1 MRSRSTILALL
12 LAAAAGPLAACDW
25 GGSDKAGG
33 VSTPVTLRIAA
44 HEEHDYFATLFT
56 DEVRRLS
63 KGHIRV
69 EFLPGNGDNDP
80 ADAVVRFARQV
91 GDGRYDLGVIDAP
104 AWDELGVKSLEP
116 LQAPFLISDQ
126 SLFRAVVAS
135 PLANRMLAGL
145 RAQHVV
151 GLSLMMSWL
160 EHPMGYEGPLT
171 TPADFRGKRIRVP
184 VSRLNDAVIS
194 ALGATPMHL
203 GSAQVGPSVARHELD
218 GEEMI
223 TPGPPHT
230 WLTANVTLFAD
241 ALTVVVN
248 ERRYAKLSDQ
258 QRRVLR
264 IAAARAAQRSAAVMA
279 ANSEAKLA
287 PRQCARGR
295 VVLAGGADRA
305 TLEQATRPVY
315 AQLEHDPQVKATI
328 GAIRELERRTPPDP
342 APRIPTSCSRI
353 GSAVHARERD
363 PSFLDGSY
371 RWRITRAGARKVG
384 VDPDDA
390 AVGTIAGMTLRGGGW
405 ALERS
410 DGSRDR
416 GTFTVVGNRIAFDWP
431 AQGYT
436 NSFTFKRRSDGTLE
450 LTPVLPMDAGDRLV
464 VASSPWK
471 RIGPPVRK
479 VP

>member
-1 MRSRSTILALL
+1 MRSRATTLALL
-12 LAAAAGPLAACDW
+12 AVAAGPLAACGS

-33 VSTPVTLRIAA
+33 VKSPVTLRIAA
-44 HEEHDYFATLFT
+44 HKEHDYFATLFT

-63 KGHIRV
+63 KGRIRV
-69 EFLPGNGDNDP
+69 ESIPGNGDNDP
-80 ADAVVRFARQV
+80 ADVSVRFARQV

-104 AWDELGVKSLEP
+104 AWDELGVRSLEP

-126 SLFRAVVAS
+126 SLFRAVLAS

-145 RAQHVV
+145 RARHVV
-151 GLSLMMSWL
+151 GLSLMMSSL
-160 EHPMGYEGPLT
+160 QHPMGYEGPLT

-194 ALGATPMHL
+194 ALGATPTHL
-203 GSAQVGPSVARHELD
+203 GFAQVGPSVARHELD

-223 TPGPPHT
+223 TLGPPQT

-248 ERRYAKLSDQ
+248 ERRYAKLADQ

-264 IAAARAAQRSAAVMA
+264 TAAARAAERAAAVMA
-279 ANSEAKLA
+279 ANSDAKLA

-295 VVLAGGADRA
+295 VVLASGADRA
-305 TLEQATRPVY
+305 ALEQATRPVY
-315 AQLEHDPQVKATI
+315 AELERDPQVKATI
-328 GAIRELERRTPPDP
+328 AAIRELKRGTPPEP
-342 APRIPTSCSRI
+342 APRIPASCSRPA
-353 GSAVHARERD
+353 SAARARERD
-363 PSFLDGSY
+363 PSFLDGTY

-390 AVGTIAGMTLRGGGW
+390 AVGTIAGMTLRGGAW
-405 ALERS
+405 AFEGS
-410 DGSRDR
+410 DGSRDK

-431 AQGYT
+431 AHGYT
-436 NSFTFKRRSDGTLE
+436 NTFTFKRRADGTLD
-450 LTPVLPMDAGDRLV
+450 LTPVPPMDPGDRLV
-464 VASSPWK
+464 TASSPWK
-471 RIGPPVRK
+471 RIGPSVRK
-479 VP
+479 VR

>member
-1 MRSRSTILALL
+1 MRTRSPMLALL
-12 LAAAAGPLAACDW
+12 AAVAGLLAACGS

-44 HEEHDYFATLFT
+44 HKEHDYFATLFT

-63 KGHIRV
+63 GGRIRV
-69 EFLPGNGDNDP
+69 ESIPGNGDNDP
-80 ADAVVRFARQV
+80 ADAYVRFARQV
-91 GDGRYDLGVIDAP
+91 RGGRYDLGVIEAP
-104 AWDELGVKSLEP
+104 AWDELGVRSLEP
-116 LQAPFLISDQ
+116 LQAPFLIADQ
-126 SLFRAVVAS
+126 SLFRAVLAS

-160 EHPMGYEGPLT
+160 QHPMGYEGPLT

-194 ALGATPMHL
+194 VLGATPMHL
-203 GSAQVGPSVARHELD
+203 GFAQVGPSVARHELD

-223 TPGPPHT
+223 TPGPSHT

-264 IAAARAAQRSAAVMA
+264 TAAARAAQRAATVMA
-279 ANSEAKLA
+279 ANSDAKLA

-295 VVLAGGADRA
+295 VVVASGADRA
-305 TLEQATRPVY
+305 ALEQATRPVY
-315 AQLEHDPQVKATI
+315 AQLERDPQVKATI
-328 GAIRELERRTPPDP
+328 AAIRELERTTPPDRAPVIP
-342 APRIPTSCSRI
+342 ASCSRPE
-353 GSAVHARERD
+353 SVVHARERD
-363 PSFLDGSY
+363 PSFLDGTY
-371 RWRITRAGARKVG
+371 RWRITRAGAHKVG
-384 VDPDDA
+384 ADPDDP
-390 AVGTIAGMTLRGGGW
+390 AVGTIPGMTLRDGGW
-405 ALERS
+405 AFEG
-410 DGSRDR
+410 GSQAR

-436 NSFTFKRRSDGTLE
+436 NTFTVKRRADGTLD
-450 LTPVLPMDAGDRLV
+450 LTPVLPMDVGDRLV
-464 VASSPWK
+464 WSSSPWK
-471 RIGPPVRK
+471 RIGRPVRK
-479 VP
+479 VR

>member
-1 MRSRSTILALL
+1 MLALL
-12 LAAAAGPLAACDW
+12 AAVAGLLAACGS

-33 VSTPVTLRIAA
+33 VNTPAVLRIAA
-44 HEEHDYFATLFT
+44 HKTDYFATLFT

-69 EFLPGNGDNDP
+69 EVIAGKGDSDP
-80 ADAVVRFARQV
+80 ADAFVRFARQV
-91 GDGRYDLGVIDAP
+91 GDGRYDLGVIEAP
-104 AWDELGVKSLEP
+104 AWDELGVRSLEP

-126 SLFRAVVAS
+126 SLFRAVLAS

-160 EHPMGYEGPLT
+160 QHPMGYEGPLT

-223 TPGPPHT
+223 TPGPSHT

-248 ERRYAKLSDQ
+248 EQRYAKLSDQ

-264 IAAARAAQRSAAVMA
+264 TAAARAAQRAAAVMA
-279 ANSEAKLA
+279 ANSDAKLA
-287 PRQCARGR
+287 PRQCARGW
-295 VVLAGGADRA
+295 VVVASRADRA
-305 TLEQATRPVY
+305 AFEQATRPVY
-315 AQLEHDPQVKATI
+315 AQLERDPQVKATI
-328 GAIRELERRTPPDP
+328 AAIRELKRRTPPDP
-342 APRIPTSCSRI
+342 APRIPASCSRPA
-353 GSAVHARERD
+353 SAVHARERD
-363 PSFLDGSY
+363 PSFLDGTY
-371 RWRITRAGARKVG
+371 RWRITRAGAHKVG
-384 VDPDDA
+384 ADPDDD

-405 ALERS
+405 ALEVS

-416 GTFTVVGNRIAFDWP
+416 GTFTVVGNRIAIDSP

-436 NSFTFKRRSDGTLE
+436 DTFTFKRRADGTLD
-450 LTPVLPMDAGDRLV
+450 LTPVLPMDVGDRLV
-464 VASSPWK
+464 LSSSPWK

-479 VP
+479 VR

>member
-1 MRSRSTILALL
+1 MLALL
-12 LAAAAGPLAACDW
+12 AAVAGLLAACGS

-44 HEEHDYFATLFT
+44 HKEHEFFAALFT
-56 DEVRRLS
+56 DELRRLS
-63 KGHIRV
+63 KGRIRV
-69 EFLPGNGDNDP
+69 ESIPGNGDNDP
-80 ADAVVRFARQV
+80 ADAAVRFARQV
-91 GDGRYDLGVIDAP
+91 RDGRYDLGVIEAP
-104 AWDELGVKSLEP
+104 AWDELGVTSLEA

-126 SLFRAVVAS
+126 SLFRAVLAG

-151 GLSLMMSWL
+151 GLSLMMSSL
-160 EHPMGYEGPLT
+160 QHPMGYKGPLR

-184 VSRLNDAVIS
+184 VSRVNDAVIS

-203 GSAQVGPSVARHELD
+203 GFAQVGPSVARHELD

-223 TPGPPHT
+223 TLGPPQT

-241 ALTVVVN
+241 ALTIVVN
-248 ERRYAKLSDQ
+248 ERRYAKLSDE

-264 IAAARAAQRSAAVMA
+264 TAAARAAQRADAVMA
-279 ANSEAKLA
+279 ANSDAKLA

-295 VVLAGGADRA
+295 VVLASGADRA
-305 TLEQATRPVY
+305 ALEQATRPVY
-315 AQLEHDPQVKATI
+315 AQLERHPQVKAAI
-328 GAIRELERRTPPDP
+328 AAIRELKRRTPPDRT
-342 APRIPTSCSRI
+342 PRIPASCSRPV
-353 GSAVHARERD
+353 SSVHARERA
-363 PSFLDGSY
+363 PSFLDGTY

-384 VDPDDA
+384 ADPEDP
-390 AVGTIAGMTLRGGGW
+390 AVGTIAGMTLRGGAW
-405 ALERS
+405 AFEGS

-436 NSFTFKRRSDGTLE
+436 NTFTFKRRADGTLE
-450 LTPVLPMDAGDRLV
+450 LTPVLPMDVGDRLV
-464 VASSPWK
+464 TSSSPWK

-479 VP
+479 VR